1 MCIVYNFIM
10 RKKNYEISENT
21 KKILEQS
28 YRESQVSD
36 NYEREKSVSS
46 FKTENS
52 QEIKENSQKIR
63 SNNMNSCK
71 FSEVSNGIS
80 KNLNQEQERKS
91 IEFSDNEQEEDYDNE
106 QASMPRESMGIDSE
120 FKKKM
125 DSTDAFILKYN
136 KEGVKLEEEDKSDM
150 YPFDSDQIQKVAVEP
165 RNTYEAMLCRVDRKE
180 KESKRDQANMSFAQ
194 KKRAL
199 IGTEI

>member
-1 MCIVYNFIM
+1 M
-10 RKKNYEISENT
+10 
-21 KKILEQS
+21 
-28 YRESQVSD
+28 ES
-36 NYEREKSVSS
+36 
-46 FKTENS
+46 T
-52 QEIKENSQKIR
+52 
-63 SNNMNSCK
+63 
-71 FSEVSNGIS
+71 
-80 KNLNQEQERKS
+80 
-91 IEFSDNEQEEDYDNE
+91 
-106 QASMPRESMGIDSE
+106 GIDSE